1 MEYSIKYICE
11 VIGGRWQQFHA
22 DDAIGQLLLDSRRLI
37 FPTTSLFFALKGPRR
52 DGGRF
57 VEELYKRG
65 VRNFVLPSDHQ
76 GSLPDANIILVPRH
90 PRRPPDPS
98 PPPTDAS
105 SPSP

>member
-1 MEYSIKYICE
+1 M
-11 VIGGRWQQFHA
+11 GGRWQQFHA

-37 FPTTSLFFALKGPRR
+37 FPATSLFFALKGPTR

-65 VRNFVLPSDHQ
+65 VRNFVLELGGVGPPPPPTPRTRTSSSSPTPS
-76 GSLPDANIILVPRH
+76 
-90 PRRPPDPS
+90 PPSRPS
-98 PPPTDAS
+98 PPPTGAS